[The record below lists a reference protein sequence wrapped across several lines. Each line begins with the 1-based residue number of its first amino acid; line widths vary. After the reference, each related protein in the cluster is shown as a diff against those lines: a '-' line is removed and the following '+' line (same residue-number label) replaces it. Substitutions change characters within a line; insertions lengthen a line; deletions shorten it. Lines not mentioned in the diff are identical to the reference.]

1 VGLRRYFAAK
11 RRLLGVLPAA
21 VFGALAVQDGRARRV
36 DVAALGKKGVV
47 MRRKGVV
54 MRRRV
59 ALLAGLA
66 AFAAAAPVAAQP
78 EPPPQANPGG
88 AKGSCAVGPFNAH
101 DAIADPTLPGASEA
115 GRFPPSE
122 AGCTG
127 PRPGPP

>member
-1 VGLRRYFAAK
+1 MRRYFAAK

-66 AFAAAAPVAAQP
+66 AFAAAAPAAAQP
-78 EPPPQANPGG
+78 APPPQANDGG
-88 AKGSCAVGPFNAH
+88 AKGSCGLGPFTAH
-101 DAIADPTLPGASEA
+101 DAIDDTTGPGASEA
-115 GRFPPSE
+115 ATVSPVEF
-122 AGCTG
+122 GCTG